1 MASIDV
7 SNETVLAEYNMEELK
22 LKYKFLYNRLCEQNM
37 SSFEKNLKSDKN
49 EKHHEDNDR

>member
-7 SNETVLAEYNMEELK
+7 SNETVLAEYNMEELE

-37 SSFEKNLKSDKN
+37 SSFEKNLKNDKN
-49 EKHHEDNDR
+49 EKHHEDNYR

>member
-7 SNETVLAEYNMEELK
+7 SNETVLAEYNMEELE
-22 LKYKFLYNRLCEQNM
+22 LKYKFLYNRLSEQNM